1 MATEKHASC
10 GSLPLGHGRLC
21 VICISKTGAGLG
33 STDRAALSPQPAR
46 SVVSARVRQQA
57 SRDGRPACCLPC
69 CTRRLRFIN
78 RTRSRRWLRRT
89 RTSARTAGS
98 AVDGRAHCKPGVVD
112 LRRSTLSGLWPHSTT
127 TGTAS
132 PSAPRPGPC
141 TRPRTGRCR
150 GQPAAP
156 AAPGGAR
163 QGRFAVLRTGRWPP
177 LTRPPKPRAVLDT
190 PPRWGDAGPP
200 ARDPS
205 TRAAEQRLPRNQ
217 SPSTSPERLL
227 TGWTDSSHLL
237 VTAAVTRLPSKS
249 SSAIPQRPR

>member
-1 MATEKHASC
+1 MAGLPAAYRAARGGC
-10 GSLPLGHGRLC
+10 GSSIEHVPGVGFAERERPLGLLAVPLMAVLIVSQGWSTSGGVRCPAFGRTAPRRERPRLRRHGRDPAP
-21 VICISKTGAGLG
+21 VRGPAVV
-33 STDRAALSPQPAR
+33 AAR
-46 SVVSARVRQQA
+46 
-57 SRDGRPACCLPC
+57 
-69 CTRRLRFIN
+69 
-78 RTRSRRWLRRT
+78 
-89 RTSARTAGS
+89 
-98 AVDGRAHCKPGVVD
+98 
-112 LRRSTLSGLWPHSTT
+112 
-127 TGTAS
+127 
-132 PSAPRPGPC
+132 
-141 TRPRTGRCR
+141 
-150 GQPAAP
+150 
-156 AAPGGAR
+156 GGAR
-163 QGRFAVLRTGRWPP
+163 QGRFAVLRPGRWPP